1 MGRRAAL
8 HDLPDKSFR
17 FNTVKFMKNKT
28 LGMILFVLYLL
39 LFSCGSTSQRLIVL
53 MTDFGEKDFYVGAIK
68 GAIYAVNPDA
78 RIDDISNNIPKF
90 DIEAAAYTLLKS
102 AVEFPRGTIFVIV
115 VDPGVGTA
123 RKPVIVKTTDE
134 KYFIAPDNGVLTRVI
149 EEFGLAEIREISNPD
164 VMQKEKMSSTFH
176 GRDIFGPAA
185 AHLSRGFPM
194 EKMGAVMNNY
204 VRLTRTSAKIVGKKI
219 VGRIVT
225 IDDYGNTISN
235 IPKHLFEKMGW
246 RLGDSLAVKVGE
258 REFTVKFVNAY
269 GDVATGEY
277 LGLFGSGG
285 VFEVSINQGNMAE
298 KLRLNSG
305 DRIEVSVNQP

>member
-1 MGRRAAL
+1 
-8 HDLPDKSFR
+8 
-17 FNTVKFMKNKT
+17 MKNKQ
-28 LGMILFVLYLL
+28 LGVILFALYFLL
-39 LFSCGSTSQRLIVL
+39 AACGSAPRPLIIL

-90 DIEAAAYTLLKS
+90 DIDAAAYTLLKS
-102 AVEFPRGTIFVIV
+102 AVEFPRETIFVIV

-123 RKPVIVKTTDE
+123 RKPIIVKTKDE

-194 EKMGAVMNNY
+194 EKMGPEMHDY
-204 VRLTRTSAKIVGKKI
+204 IRLTRTPAKITGNTI

-235 IPKHLFEKMGW
+235 IPKNLFEKMGW

-269 GDVATGEY
+269 GDVATGEQ

-298 KLRLNSG
+298 KRHLKSG
-305 DRIEVSVNQP
+305 DRIEIRAIQP

>member
-1 MGRRAAL
+1 MFALYFLMAAC
-8 HDLPDKSFR
+8 DSRPR
-17 FNTVKFMKNKT
+17 P
-28 LGMILFVLYLL
+28 
-39 LFSCGSTSQRLIVL
+39 LIIL

-68 GAIYAVNPDA
+68 GAMYAVNPDA

-123 RKPVIVKTTDE
+123 RKPIIVKTEDE

-194 EKMGAVMNNY
+194 EKMGPEMREY
-204 VRLTRTSAKIVGKKI
+204 VRLTRAPAKITGNTI

-235 IPKHLFEKMGW
+235 IPKNLFEKMGW

-258 REFTVKFVNAY
+258 REFRVKFVNAY
-269 GDVATGEY
+269 GDVATGGQ
-277 LGLFGSGG
+277 LGLFGSGR

-298 KLRLNSG
+298 KLDLSSG
-305 DRIEVSVNQP
+305 DRIEISAIQP